1 MDKYIGIKKFIL
13 LLFLILGGV
22 NAISQYPGCYVDFD
36 ATPSIPVTKFT
47 PVPDLT
53 LGKFNG
59 LVHYLPPGYQDASN
73 ASKKYP
79 VILYFGGVITRGDGT
94 LNLSTGLC
102 RIMSRDSSSLVGKVE
117 KGVVNPTVTYG
128 GTEYE
133 FIIIAPQNSRYDEN
147 GLPNNPTGD
156 DAQILLNYVKANY
169 RVDNS
174 RVYMTGMSTGA
185 NIVIHYAASSLSR
198 AKTLAAFNTAS
209 LCSSLGLSPDSTD
222 AYKNITEAN
231 LHGRFAYCSNGDEQ
245 CPESAALTIKWV
257 NAINGE
263 KPGLAQIQSINNCT
277 QNAHNSWALNYNP
290 NNQIEGKNLYDYFIQ
305 FSNSSALPGFLK
317 YFNAKMNSGKV
328 DLEWSSSAENLT
340 ARFIIER
347 SNGNYVFTEIAS
359 IKAAGNNN
367 TNKVYRVTDNK
378 PLVNLN
384 LYRIVQIDGDG
395 TRKLSEV
402 VKVMNKNSGKIN
414 FSVSPNPFTSNIFVF
429 VNLERKQLVKA
440 VVSDLNGR
448 TVANLTKLCNAGTT
462 EITIPFSNLNKGIYL
477 IRVETESHV
486 EVQKI
491 VKQ

>member
-1 MDKYIGIKKFIL
+1 
-13 LLFLILGGV
+13 
-22 NAISQYPGCYVDFD
+22 
-36 ATPSIPVTKFT
+36 
-47 PVPDLT
+47 
-53 LGKFNG
+53 
-59 LVHYLPPGYQDASN
+59 
-73 ASKKYP
+73 
-79 VILYFGGVITRGDGT
+79 
-94 LNLSTGLC
+94 
-102 RIMSRDSSSLVGKVE
+102 
-117 KGVVNPTVTYG
+117 
-128 GTEYE
+128 
-133 FIIIAPQNSRYDEN
+133 
-147 GLPNNPTGD
+147 
-156 DAQILLNYVKANY
+156 
-169 RVDNS
+169 
-174 RVYMTGMSTGA
+174 
-185 NIVIHYAASSLSR
+185 
-198 AKTLAAFNTAS
+198 
-209 LCSSLGLSPDSTD
+209 
-222 AYKNITEAN
+222 
-231 LHGRFAYCSNGDEQ
+231 
-245 CPESAALTIKWV
+245 
-257 NAINGE
+257 
-263 KPGLAQIQSINNCT
+263 
-277 QNAHNSWALNYNP
+277 
-290 NNQIEGKNLYDYFIQ
+290 
-305 FSNSSALPGFLK
+305 
-317 YFNAKMNSGKV
+317 MNSGKV
-328 DLEWSSSAENLT
+328 DLEWSGSAENLT